1 MTGAITYDSNSL
13 QTYSQSALVGIIT
26 NGIEHTNLPAKD
38 AALFGLAN
46 TDSSVIPYVGY
57 PSKAITITGVIA
69 GSTSANLD
77 SRIDSFKAYFLGKD
91 KNLDIEYNGSTRR
104 YIATVNTIGINR
116 QQKALWATFQIEF
129 ICTLPFGKNTSATTA
144 LTASGRTSSGYTDA
158 YTFLGSAPF
167 QLPLITI
174 TYSAVTGGAS
184 YVSFGNNGN
193 GQGITITDQTWVAS
207 DVLEIDVANRTVKK
221 NGVEIDFLGA
231 FPEFAPGAQN
241 FSYSDGF
248 TTRTFGITV
257 TYSPMWL

>member
-1 MTGAITYDSNSL
+1 MTGAITFDSNDL
-13 QTYSQSALVGIIT
+13 QSYSRTTLVGILT

-38 AALFGLAN
+38 ASLYGLAN
-46 TDSSVIPYVGY
+46 TNQSVIPYVGY
-57 PSKAITITGVIA
+57 PSKAIVVSGVIV

-91 KNLDIEYNGSTRR
+91 KNLDIEYNGTTRR
-104 YIATVNTIGINR
+104 YVATANTISVVR
-116 QQKALWATFQIEF
+116 QQKALFATFQIEF
-129 ICTLPFGKNTSATTA
+129 ICTLPFGKNSSATTA
-144 LTASGRTSSGYTDA
+144 LSASGRTLSGYTDP

-167 QLPLITI
+167 QLPVITI
-174 TYSAVTGGAS
+174 TYSAVTDGAS
-184 YVSFGNNGN
+184 FVSFGNNAN
-193 GQGITITDQTWVAS
+193 GQGITITDQTWVAA

-248 TTRTFGITV
+248 TARTFAITV
-257 TYSPMWL
+257 SYYQMWL